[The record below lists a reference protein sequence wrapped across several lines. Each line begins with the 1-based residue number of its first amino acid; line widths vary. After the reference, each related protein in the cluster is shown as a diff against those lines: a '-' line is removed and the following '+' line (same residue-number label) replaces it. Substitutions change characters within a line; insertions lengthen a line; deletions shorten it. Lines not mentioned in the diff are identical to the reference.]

1 MHTMY
6 RNNDF
11 IYDAAVHLGECIA
24 MPVSIESTRVES
36 DAVLSINKHQFN
48 VAAKAEIRSANKGI
62 ILAHLKEIEA
72 KSKKPIIIIAKF
84 IASEIAE
91 EFKDKAINYLDVAGN
106 AFIKKDDFF
115 IYVSG
120 QKVTKN
126 EKTNQTRA
134 FQETGLKLIFSLLS
148 NPDNLQLSYRE
159 LAEKT
164 GIAIGSV
171 SNVVN
176 ELEDLKFILKTD
188 TKRILKNK
196 QELLNRWIVAYQ
208 DVLRPRLLKR
218 RMRFTDKAKYN
229 NWKTLLQNQNDNTIL
244 WGSEPAAA
252 LLTNYLKPAVLTIY
266 TTKSWQE
273 CAKLFEFIPDENGD
287 IEILNMF
294 WNQQNDKNQYQTVPP
309 ILIYT
314 DLINSGN
321 DRNLETAK
329 IILDNELQN
338 IK

>member
-1 MHTMY
+1 MY

-11 IYDAAVHLGECIA
+11 IYDAAVHLEECIA
-24 MPVSIESTRVES
+24 MPVTIESTRVDY
-36 DAVLSINKHQFN
+36 DAVLTIKKIQFT
-48 VAAKAEIRSANKGI
+48 VAAKAEIRTANKGI
-62 ILAHLKEIEA
+62 VLAQLKELET
-72 KSKKPIIIIAKF
+72 KTSKPIIIIAKF
-84 IASEIAE
+84 IASNIAQ
-91 EFKDKAINYLDVAGN
+91 EFKEKAINYLDVAGN
-106 AFIKKDDFF
+106 AFIKRDDLF
-115 IYVSG
+115 ISVAG
-120 QKVTKN
+120 QKVQKI

-134 FQETGLKLIFSLLS
+134 FQETGIRLIFSLLS
-148 NPDNLQLSYRE
+148 NPNNLQLSYRE
-159 LAEKT
+159 LAEQT

-171 SNVVN
+171 SNVIK

-196 QELLNRWIVAYQ
+196 QELLNRWIVSYQ

-229 NWKTLLQNQNDNTIL
+229 NWKTLLQNQNDNAIL

-252 LLTNYLKPAVLTIY
+252 LITNYLKPAIFSIY

-273 CAKLFEFIPDENGD
+273 CAKLFEMIPDENGD
-287 IEILNMF
+287 IEILTTF
-294 WNQQNDKNQYQTVPP
+294 WNQENEKNKYQTVPP

-314 DLINSGN
+314 DLINSSN